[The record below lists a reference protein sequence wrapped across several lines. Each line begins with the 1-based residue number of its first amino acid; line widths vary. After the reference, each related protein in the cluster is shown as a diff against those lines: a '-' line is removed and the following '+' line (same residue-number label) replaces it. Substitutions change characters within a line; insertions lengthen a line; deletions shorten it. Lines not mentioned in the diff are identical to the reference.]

1 MSSVIDTTERAV
13 RYTRGSLNEF
23 GTQAQKLINS
33 LGELETRGVD
43 SLLDRFG
50 LQRRESA
57 LRPVMWFAAGAVVAG
72 VVVFA
77 LVPTARK
84 NLRERIAHLF
94 ERQVGREP
102 EQAANATNA
111 PSPASPA
118 GNGTAQQAAH

>member
-13 RYTRGSLNEF
+13 RHTRGSLIEF

-33 LGELETRGVD
+33 LGALETRGVD
-43 SLLDRFG
+43 ALLDRFG

-72 VVVFA
+72 VVVFVLA
-77 LVPTARK
+77 PTAGK
-84 NLRERIAHLF
+84 DLRERIAHLF

-102 EQAANATNA
+102 EQAASATNA
-111 PSPASPA
+111 SPASPA
-118 GNGTAQQAAH
+118 GNSPAQQTAR